1 MIEWITNID
10 KNILL
15 FLQEHLRNGVFNPI
29 MIFITYLGDGGI
41 MWIVASLAMTAFKKT
56 RKAGIMAL
64 LALALGFIV
73 TNLILKNCFERVR
86 PYDQFQ
92 DLILLIRKSEPH
104 PVNSDALIAV
114 TANKAVSFWNAFFF
128 I

>member
-41 MWIVASLAMTAFKKT
+41 MWIVAS
-56 RKAGIMAL
+56 
-64 LALALGFIV
+64 
-73 TNLILKNCFERVR
+73 FE
-86 PYDQFQ
+86 F
-92 DLILLIRKSEPH
+92 L
-104 PVNSDALIAV
+104 
-114 TANKAVSFWNAFFF
+114 
-128 I
+128 